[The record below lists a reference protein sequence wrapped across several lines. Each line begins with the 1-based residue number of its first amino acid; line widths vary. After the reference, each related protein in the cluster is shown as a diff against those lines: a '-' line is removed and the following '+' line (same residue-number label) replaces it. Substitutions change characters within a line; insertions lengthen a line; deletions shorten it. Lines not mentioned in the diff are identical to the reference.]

1 VLDRFEILADDL
13 NHPEGVAW
21 DPLSGRLYAGGEG
34 GEIYAVTLEGDVEE
48 VASVDGSM
56 LGLAVDGRGRVYAC
70 DAGNGEVVRFDPGS
84 GDVITFARGPD
95 GEELDTP
102 NACAFD
108 AAGTLYVSCS
118 GEDDPDDATIVGVSR
133 DGDVRVWG
141 VATALYP
148 NGVCMD
154 ADGSGLLVVESRLP
168 GLTRI
173 PILADGTAGEAE
185 TVAMLPDTEP
195 DGVALDAN
203 GDAWVTRYRPDGL
216 VRVTPEG
223 DVIVEAH
230 DPLAHVF
237 DAPTNLAFCRDD
249 LGLAVV
255 ANVGDTMLLA
265 ADLGVRGHAL
275 FYPELP

>member
-1 VLDRFEILADDL
+1 VLDRFEVLADDL

-21 DPLSGRLYAGGEG
+21 DPLTGTVYAGGEG

-48 VASVDGSM
+48 VVSIDGSM

-84 GDVITFARGPD
+84 GDVTTYARGPGD
-95 GEELDTP
+95 EELDTP

-118 GEDDPDDATIVGVSR
+118 GEDDPTNAAIVSVSP
-133 DGDVRVWG
+133 DGDAQVWS
-141 VATALYP
+141 VAASLYP
-148 NGVCMD
+148 NGVCVD
-154 ADGSGLLVVESRLP
+154 ADGGGLLVVESRLP

-173 PILADGTAGEAE
+173 PILADGTAGEPE
-185 TVAMLPDTEP
+185 PVAMLPDTEP

-216 VRVTPEG
+216 VRVTAAGE
-223 DVIVEAH
+223 VIVAAH

-237 DAPTNLAFCRDD
+237 DAPTNLAFCGNG

-265 ADLGVRGHAL
+265 ADLGVRGHPL
-275 FYPELP
+275 WYPELP